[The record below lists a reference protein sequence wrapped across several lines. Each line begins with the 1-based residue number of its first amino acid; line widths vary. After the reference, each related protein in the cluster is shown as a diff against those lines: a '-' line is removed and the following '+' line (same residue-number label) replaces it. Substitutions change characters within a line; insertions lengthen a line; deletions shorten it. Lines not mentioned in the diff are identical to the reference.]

1 MQRGLVGAANLNM
14 ALQNALNPSQI
25 ALNRG
30 GYSFRQGDRVMQL
43 RNNYDKDVFN
53 GDLGYVES
61 VDMEERTL
69 LVNFEERLV
78 EYEASELDELTL
90 AYATTIHKSQGSEY
104 PIVVMPVL
112 MTHYVMLQRN
122 LIYTGITRAKKICV
136 LIGTKKALSF
146 AIRNM
151 SVLKRNTKLKER
163 LNPELAKPTEK
174 KLSKIYPMS
183 EPVLEAAAEPSESYG
198 KKQPTIET
206 K

>member
-1 MQRGLVGAANLNM
+1 MYNNKLKAIVLPVVIALAIVLGMGINSLLDRKEVPVNMGQRMIGSKLDYILNM
-14 ALQNALNPSQI
+14 IN
-25 ALNRG
+25 
-30 GYSFRQGDRVMQL
+30 YS
-43 RNNYDKDVFN
+43 
-53 GDLGYVES
+53 YVDS

-174 KLSKIYPMS
+174 KLGKIYPMN
-183 EPVLEAAAEPSESYG
+183 EPVMEAAA
-198 KKQPTIET
+198 
-206 K
+206 